1 MRKFLFAL
9 FLLTYSLTHAQI
21 EFEKGYFINN
31 SGSKTECFIKNLDWR
46 SNPKT
51 FEYKINIQDT
61 ESSIGTA
68 SNVEEFG
75 IDNISKYKKFE
86 INIERSGNNI
96 SELTENKNP
105 VWKEEKLFLKVL
117 VEGDATLFSYTDGNI
132 YKYFFKT
139 NNSPVEQLIYIK
151 YLNSSSENGAIG
163 SVSENNQYKQQLF
176 NTLKCGAFSE
186 NNFKN
191 IKYEKSSLTKLFKEY
206 NSCINPNT
214 TNHFEEKTK
223 KNLFS
228 ASITPSVNY
237 TTITIKDPN
246 TGTNY
251 TTDFD
256 GKMIFKIGAEL
267 EYTLPF
273 NKNTWSLFIN
283 PAFQKYKNEKK
294 YTINYNNFGFG
305 GAYKDVTAEV
315 EYTSL
320 EIPIGI
326 RHYFFLNQNSKI
338 FINGAYVLN
347 FFGNTKM
354 NFDNGSRVLESSS
367 RNNFA
372 LGIGYKFK
380 EQFSIELRAN
390 TSCEILSD
398 YMAWSSKYS
407 ATGLV
412 LGYNFLKF

>member
-1 MRKFLFAL
+1 MRKFLFV
-9 FLLTYSLTHAQI
+9 FFILTYSLTHAQI

-31 SGSKTECFIKNLDWR
+31 SGIKTECFIKNLDWR
-46 SNPKT
+46 NNPKT

-61 ESSIGTA
+61 KSSIGTT

-75 IDNISKYKKFE
+75 IDKTSKYKKFD

-117 VEGDATLFSYTDGNI
+117 VEGDATLFSYTEGNI

-139 NNSPVEQLIYIK
+139 NNSLVEQLIYIK
-151 YLNSSSENGAIG
+151 YLNSSSENGTIG

-176 NTLKCGAFSE
+176 NTLKCSTLSE

-191 IKYEKSSLTKLFKEY
+191 TKYEKASLIKLFKEY
-206 NSCINPNT
+206 NACFNPNA
-214 TNHFEEKTK
+214 TNNFEEKTK

-228 ASITPSVNY
+228 ASFTPSINY
-237 TTITIKDPN
+237 TTISIKDPN
-246 TGTNY
+246 TSNNY
-251 TTDFD
+251 STDLD

-283 PAFQKYKNEKK
+283 PGYQKYKNEKK
-294 YTINYNNFGFG
+294 YPVLFNNGWG
-305 GAYKDVTAEV
+305 GTHKDISVEV
-315 EYTSL
+315 EYSSF
-320 EIPIGI
+320 EIPVGV
-326 RHYFFLNQNSKI
+326 RRYFFLNQNSKI

-347 FFGNTKM
+347 FFGETKM
-354 NFDNGSRVLESSS
+354 KFNNGSLILESTS
-367 RNNFA
+367 RHNFA
-372 LGIGYKFK
+372 FGVGYKYNDR
-380 EQFSIELRAN
+380 FSLEVRTN
-390 TSCEILSD
+390 TGAEILSD
-398 YMAWSSKYS
+398 YMMWSSKYT
-407 ATGLV
+407 ATGIV
-412 LGYNFLKF
+412 LGYKFAQF